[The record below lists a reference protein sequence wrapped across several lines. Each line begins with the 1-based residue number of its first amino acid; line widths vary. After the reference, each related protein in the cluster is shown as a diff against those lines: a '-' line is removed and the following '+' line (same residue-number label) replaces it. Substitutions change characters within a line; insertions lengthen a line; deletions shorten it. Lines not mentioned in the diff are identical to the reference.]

1 MRRSL
6 LAVSAAILVATAGCA
21 PESMATHAVPA
32 QHAPPS
38 ALTPSISPSPSVTP
52 TEAAAAAQA
61 EPVEV
66 QLNVDDEESSP
77 TPSPS
82 PSAAA
87 PTVLATAETEPVP
100 TVTPTQAPVTPSA
113 QPTPAKPRPAATVT
127 PTAPT
132 AGSQWRDVNLD
143 NLTYSD
149 AGRLTTVSPSF
160 RDYAVQAMSA
170 ADTDG
175 CTVLGLSVLSVHPD
189 GFVVG
194 SVSTD
199 CGGGQAIWAANG
211 DEQWKVAMVL
221 QAAPLCTELSSIGL
235 PAGVGLL
242 CDDGAANLSE
252 Y

>member
-1 MRRSL
+1 MRL
-6 LAVSAAILVATAGCA
+6 NLLTVPAVAALAVAGCA
-21 PESMATHAVPA
+21 PESMASHAVPA

-38 ALTPSISPSPSVTP
+38 AITSTMSPG
-52 TEAAAAAQA
+52 
-61 EPVEV
+61 
-66 QLNVDDEESSP
+66 
-77 TPSPS
+77 PS
-82 PSAAA
+82 PSADE
-87 PTVLATAETEPVP
+87 ATAGDAADEEVMVQMEAEESPTPEPV
-100 TVTPTQAPVTPSA
+100 VTPTSAP
-113 QPTPAKPRPAATVT
+113 PTPAPATVAAQDPAPSVQPVSAKPEPSQAAPRPAASVT
-127 PTAPT
+127 PTAPA

-149 AGRLTTVSPSF
+149 ADQLTAVSPSF

-175 CTVLGLSVLSVHPD
+175 CTVLGLSVLSVHPA

-199 CGGGQAIWAANG
+199 CGGGQAIWAEH

-221 QAAPLCTELSSIGL
+221 QAPPLCTELSSIGL

-242 CDDGAANLSE
+242 CDDGAAKLSE